1 MKENIIKKI
10 TEHMTRVNLTTCT
23 AEELY
28 DELIHATGKMFG
40 DMCDGF
46 GLTPEEE
53 RFVVEQSI

>member
-1 MKENIIKKI
+1 
-10 TEHMTRVNLTTCT
+10 MTRVNLTTCT

-53 RFVVEQSI
+53 SFVVDQSI